1 MTGRRT
7 KRTGRSGNS
16 LFRRGTTTVEMA
28 VCAPVVFLLVFGSI
42 EFSRMMMIRQALT
55 NASRD
60 ACREACLVTTQ
71 DDDEADEVARSWL
84 AGVIAN
90 CGDQDTVRVQISPSV
105 DTAPATGTEITTT
118 IEVDCEDVSW
128 LPPFFFAGAKI
139 RGQSTMTR
147 E

>member
-1 MTGRRT
+1 MIRLKRQR
-7 KRTGRSGNS
+7 KRTGKKPV
-16 LFRRGTTTVEMA
+16 RRGTSTVEMA
-28 VCAPVVFLLVFGSI
+28 LCAPVVFLLIFGSI

-60 ACREACLVTTQ
+60 ACRNACLVTTQ
-71 DDDEADEVARSWL
+71 DDKSADEVARDWL

-90 CGDQDTVRVQISPSV
+90 YQDVDTLRVEISPSV
-105 DTAPATGTEITTT
+105 ETAPPTGTEITAF

-139 RGQSTMTR
+139 RGQSTMTK